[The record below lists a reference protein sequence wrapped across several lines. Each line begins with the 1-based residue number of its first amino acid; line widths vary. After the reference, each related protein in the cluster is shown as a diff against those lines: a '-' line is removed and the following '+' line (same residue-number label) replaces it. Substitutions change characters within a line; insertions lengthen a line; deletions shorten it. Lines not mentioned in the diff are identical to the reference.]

1 MKEKNRFSILL
12 EHLLSMANIK
22 NYVLAKALQYDES
35 YISKWTSGKLLPTE
49 KNYDKILQNISHCIV
64 DSLTDDTL
72 KAFYLEYQLYNKK
85 DLEKAIFD
93 HLETEYNYV
102 RDLKTS
108 TGSEIAPKITC
119 YPELPIAQFISKM
132 KHPSLRQVQ
141 NLDVCAMIDI
151 MHLDMNYQ
159 LMIADI
165 NDVDSEEE
173 LKFPGV
179 HFSMFIAME
188 NLANDSTYTA
198 VFLMNML
205 TKLSN
210 INFNLY
216 GGKQALGKIVFTV
229 KDTYSISGM
238 LIDKSHCIAV
248 TTNEDPEIAN
258 ALHKKIKTLCNRE
271 TLLFRKTNAVEMV
284 QNYEYEQSIFSQN
297 QRWLIGHPT
306 EHFLPD
312 DLHAELVDQ
321 YCKAMSPEEIKKVH
335 MLHAMTKKVI
345 ENSPIR
351 LLVHE
356 SAFTSFT
363 VTGML
368 DFYGY
373 KVQLTSEQ
381 RLRYIKHLY
390 SLLTNKYNLEMKTIR
405 GGLITDFQHIPDPT
419 LFLSDSFCY
428 LRLETNTPYY
438 NICVPNK
445 IIINDIFREFFNDIW
460 NGEKYNLVENGNSLV
475 ALIQHAIMSI
485 EIMSEMN

>member
-1 MKEKNRFSILL
+1 
-12 EHLLSMANIK
+12 
-22 NYVLAKALQYDES
+22 
-35 YISKWTSGKLLPTE
+35 
-49 KNYDKILQNISHCIV
+49 
-64 DSLTDDTL
+64 
-72 KAFYLEYQLYNKK
+72 
-85 DLEKAIFD
+85 
-93 HLETEYNYV
+93 
-102 RDLKTS
+102 
-108 TGSEIAPKITC
+108 
-119 YPELPIAQFISKM
+119 
-132 KHPSLRQVQ
+132 
-141 NLDVCAMIDI
+141 MIDI

-248 TTNEDPEIAN
+248 TTNEEPEIAN

-297 QRWLIGHPT
+297 QCWLIGHPT

-321 YCKAMSPEEIKKVH
+321 YCKDMSPEEIKKVH